1 MDFLGWQLRKIQS
14 SCSCSSAAKKTRFAR
29 PDNLPRYLLQG
40 YQLVYDEA
48 GLYLTRGDLI
58 LIAAGV

>member
-1 MDFLGWQLRKIQS
+1 LQQRGKNV
-14 SCSCSSAAKKTRFAR
+14 RFAR

-48 GLYLTRGDLI
+48 GLYLKRGGLL
-58 LIAAGV
+58 LIAEGV